1 MIGHVAA
8 EARPPRGPD
17 CKAQGGRDGV
27 AQEERMKDGADGRKE
42 EQERVQRES
51 VELRLDFINQFALVG
66 STFFSGVLFFQV

>member
-51 VELRLDFINQFALVG
+51 VELRLDFKGDGDDGGEGKTCILKG
-66 STFFSGVLFFQV
+66 R